1 MRVKVYCSIG
11 RISVVLDIPYAV
23 STDQLDN
30 CRVVLHL
37 PLSMKEGPTD
47 AIARIKTQGADTSD
61 SVDLSRVSCP

>member
-30 CRVVLHL
+30 KKGSA
-37 PLSMKEGPTD
+37 PLAAINEGRSNRRTSKD
-47 AIARIKTQGADTSD
+47 QDT
-61 SVDLSRVSCP
+61 RRRHK